1 MNRTRLEA
9 FSDGVMAII
18 ITIMVLEIK
27 VPHGND
33 FNVLKPLIPVVIS
46 YVLSFI
52 YIGIYWNNHH
62 HMMHTVKRVSG
73 GILWANLHL
82 LFWLSLVP
90 FVTGWIGE
98 NHFDP
103 IPMAMYGI
111 VLLMAAIAYFIL
123 QTQIIKIQG
132 EHSLLAKAIGND
144 IKGKIS
150 PILYALGIGSN
161 FISQWIS
168 GSFYILVALIWLI
181 PDKRIEV
188 ILRSESEHKLK

>member
-9 FSDGVMAII
+9 FSDGVLAII

-27 VPHGND
+27 VPHGNN
-33 FNVLKPLIPVVIS
+33 FEVLKPLIPVVVS
-46 YVLSFI
+46 YLLSFI

-90 FVTGWIGE
+90 FTTGWIGE
-98 NHFDP
+98 NHFAP
-103 IPMAMYGI
+103 IPMAVYGI

-123 QTQIIKIQG
+123 QTVIIRAQG
-132 EHSLLAKAIGND
+132 ERSLLARAVGND
-144 IKGKIS
+144 IKGKMS
-150 PILYALGIGSN
+150 PILYSLAIGSN

-168 GSFYILVALIWLI
+168 GALYVLVALIWLI
-181 PDKRIEV
+181 PDKRIEI
-188 ILRSESEHKLK
+188 ILKSEHEKK

>member
-9 FSDGVMAII
+9 FSDGVLAII

-33 FNVLKPLIPVVIS
+33 FEVLKPLIPVVIS

-62 HMMHTVKRVSG
+62 HMMHTVKRVTG

-90 FVTGWIGE
+90 FTTGWIGE

-103 IPMAMYGI
+103 IPMAFYGI

-123 QTQIIKIQG
+123 QTTIIKSQG
-132 EHSLLAKAIGND
+132 EHSLLAKAVGND
-144 IKGKIS
+144 IKGKMS
-150 PILYALGIGSN
+150 PIIYLLAIGSN
-161 FISQWIS
+161 FVSQWIS
-168 GSFYILVALIWLI
+168 GSFYVLVALIWLI
-181 PDKRIEV
+181 PDKRIEI
-188 ILRSESEHKLK
+188 ILRSEKD